1 MRIHPVYL
9 LTLLLVL
16 SLFWVVQPAPA
27 LACSGVTTTAD
38 KPSNV
43 TNRTK
48 AAPIVLEG
56 EVLFVTNGKFPPITS
71 IKVAQYFKGNG
82 PEVVLIDNFGEGLG
96 DCKSKVRVGEKLIIY
111 AKGEPTQIL
120 NANYF
125 TQYDATDPVNP
136 QNIAEIIAAS
146 GQQPVLPIGVNSTA
160 VVTPTVIATP
170 QPSPTT
176 AQVVPPVQNNSG
188 DFSGFIWFGAGL
200 VVGGGAITGVFL
212 VLGRRKKG

>member
-1 MRIHPVYL
+1 MRRLSVVL
-9 LTLLLVL
+9 VFGFGLWLVL
-16 SLFWVVQPAPA
+16 LPYPA

-56 EVLFVTNGKFPPITS
+56 EVLFVTNGKFPPIAS

-96 DCKSKVRVGEKLIIY
+96 DCKSKVTIGEKLVIY
-111 AKGEPTQIL
+111 AKGDPKEIL

-125 TQYDATDPVNP
+125 TQYDATDPINP
-136 QNIAEIIAAS
+136 QNIADVIAAS
-146 GQQPVLPIGVNSTA
+146 GQQPVLPNGVTPIPIA
-160 VVTPTVIATP
+160 TPTVVVTP
-170 QPSPTT
+170 QPSPMVATIT
-176 AQVVPPVQNNSG
+176 NSAQNNSG
-188 DFSGFIWFGAGL
+188 DLSGIVWFGAGL
-200 VVGGGAITGVFL
+200 VVGGMVTAGIFL
-212 VLGRRKKG
+212 LLGRLRNG